1 MGKTCCTK
9 PSQKRYRDL
18 SRDEKITAIRGV
30 LAISLALTIVWE
42 QTQEIQL
49 CSPDYFSLGGTHG
62 RAGHVTSFYS
72 TQITK
77 TVKHK

>member
-18 SRDEKITAIRGV
+18 SRDEKIAAIRGV
-30 LAISLALTIVWE
+30 LAISLVLTIVWE

-49 CSPDYFSLGGTHG
+49 CSPDYFSLGGAHG
-62 RAGHVTSFYS
+62 RAGHKTSFYS
-72 TQITK
+72 TQISK